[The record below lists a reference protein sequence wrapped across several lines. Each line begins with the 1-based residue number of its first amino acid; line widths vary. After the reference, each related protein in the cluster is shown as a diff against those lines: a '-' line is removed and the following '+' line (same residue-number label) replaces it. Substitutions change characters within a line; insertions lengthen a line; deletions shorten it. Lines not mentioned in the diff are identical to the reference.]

1 MTGLS
6 VLLQS
11 NTLRQALSPYV
22 LGGAHGKLLDAD
34 HDRLGTADVQCF
46 EMEELM
52 HSKAA
57 VMAVLHYLFAR
68 FDERFDGAPTL
79 LILDEAWLFLD
90 DPVFAAR
97 IRQWLKTLRKKNVS
111 VIFATQSAGRHQGFE
126 HCARDHRKLREPHL
140 PAQPAGDRA
149 ADSHDLRRLRPQ
161 QPADRDRRHRAA
173 QARLLLPVA
182 ARQPPVRPRPGAGD
196 AGLCGRFHARKTS
209 ATSTRVLL
217 DAGASSIPDFAAAW
231 LRHRG
236 LDWAADLLPSF
247 PGLAPGPSL
256 TKEKPAMK
264 KRLIAAAIAAM
275 LCTATAHAQ
284 WVVVDPTNLVQNTLT
299 AIRTLEQINNQ
310 IQQLQNEAQMLMNQ
324 ARNLASLPSSV
335 VNQLRA
341 NLATTERLI
350 AQARGLAY
358 DVTNL
363 DREFAR
369 LYPEQYAATV
379 SGDQMYRDAQER
391 WRNTLNGL
399 QTTMQ
404 MQAQVSQNLGEDES
418 VLADLVGKS
427 QSAEGALQAM
437 QAMNQLLALQ
447 AKQSIQSQRLQITQD
462 RAASLEL
469 ARQAAATERARE
481 VRRRFLGDG
490 TPYTPQ
496 SVNFYGN

>member
-1 MTGLS
+1 
-6 VLLQS
+6 
-11 NTLRQALSPYV
+11 
-22 LGGAHGKLLDAD
+22 
-34 HDRLGTADVQCF
+34 
-46 EMEELM
+46 
-52 HSKAA
+52 
-57 VMAVLHYLFAR
+57 
-68 FDERFDGAPTL
+68 
-79 LILDEAWLFLD
+79 
-90 DPVFAAR
+90 
-97 IRQWLKTLRKKNVS
+97 
-111 VIFATQSAGRHQGFE
+111 
-126 HCARDHRKLREPHL
+126 
-140 PAQPAGDRA
+140 
-149 ADSHDLRRLRPQ
+149 
-161 QPADRDRRHRAA
+161 
-173 QARLLLPVA
+173 
-182 ARQPPVRPRPGAGD
+182 
-196 AGLCGRFHARKTS
+196 
-209 ATSTRVLL
+209 
-217 DAGASSIPDFAAAW
+217 
-231 LRHRG
+231 
-236 LDWAADLLPSF
+236 
-247 PGLAPGPSL
+247 
-256 TKEKPAMK
+256 MK

-369 LYPEQYAATV
+369 LYPERYAATV
-379 SGDQMYRDAQER
+379 SGDQMYRDTQER

-481 VRRRFLGDG
+481 VRRRFLGEG